1 MTFHIISTILGKEYR
16 QMGGESIMV
25 SARVE
30 YRGKCGKDLWTND
43 WLITSNIRLIDVLE
57 KTLCFDKITQI
68 IEEKML

>member
-30 YRGKCGKDLWTND
+30 YRENA
-43 WLITSNIRLIDVLE
+43 E
-57 KTLCFDKITQI
+57 KIYEQMTD
-68 IEEKML
+68 